1 MNNKIKATTLS
12 CTISETLLNKLN
24 LAADLEERS
33 KSFFVK
39 KSLEGFLDERI
50 KKEIV
55 EQFGEE
61 KYHQYLEINNNISSL
76 LLLRKAL
83 IID

>member
-1 MNNKIKATTLS
+1 MSDKTKATTLS
-12 CTISETLLNKLN
+12 CTIPEELMNKLN
-24 LAADLEERS
+24 LAAELEERS

-50 KKEIV
+50 KKEII

-61 KYHQYLEINNNISSL
+61 KYQKYLDSDEKISSVDL
-76 LLLRKAL
+76 LNCKNK
-83 IID
+83 